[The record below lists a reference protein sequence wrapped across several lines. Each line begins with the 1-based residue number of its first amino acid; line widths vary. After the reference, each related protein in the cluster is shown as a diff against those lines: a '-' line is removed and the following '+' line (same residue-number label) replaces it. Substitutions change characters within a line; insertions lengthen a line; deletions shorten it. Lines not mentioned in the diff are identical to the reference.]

1 MQALDWLS
9 KNFNQPRRWCFE
21 LTLATKQI
29 TPCERE
35 LKTVLEN
42 GVFSCV
48 PFSFRSHGHFEKCVC
63 KKTHCISFLDLS
75 VQIANVPKICQW
87 LNLCFWKSKTEAEKA
102 KILKIVRNKLILLQC
117 ALTTWLCCRHLRE
130 GGASLSNCL
139 LQFSAMQFWRERRIM
154 RVCCLKVVHLG
165 TI

>member
-1 MQALDWLS
+1 MVFWANTRNKTDHTMW
-9 KNFNQPRRWCFE
+9 KRIENCVRKCF
-21 LTLATKQI
+21 
-29 TPCERE
+29 
-35 LKTVLEN
+35 
-42 GVFSCV
+42 FSCV
-48 PFSFRSHGHFEKCVC
+48 PFCFRSHVHFEKCVC

-75 VQIANVPKICQW
+75 VQIVNVPKICQW

-102 KILKIVRNKLILLQC
+102 KIQKIVRKLGNKLILLQC